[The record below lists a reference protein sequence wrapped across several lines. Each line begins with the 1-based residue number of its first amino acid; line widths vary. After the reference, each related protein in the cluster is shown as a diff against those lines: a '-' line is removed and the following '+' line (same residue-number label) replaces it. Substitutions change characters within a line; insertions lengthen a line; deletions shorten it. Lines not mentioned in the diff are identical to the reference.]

1 MRFRSVVFYCILPG
15 GNIGTTVLSVRP
27 SPHPGPGIAPPVVSA
42 SSRGNITACLL
53 DIVSDISTTG
63 RSLTSFYSLS
73 LTLLILQV
81 FPPVPGLDV
90 AGRCLLHLSQL
101 SLCLH
106 RGRSGLPLRT
116 VQVHLPPVDLDER
129 YGHILGPGS
138 HLLLVRPC
146 GSSLTDVS
154 AARISRQVGEDI
166 ID

>member
-1 MRFRSVVFYCILPG
+1 M
-15 GNIGTTVLSVRP
+15 
-27 SPHPGPGIAPPVVSA
+27 
-42 SSRGNITACLL
+42 
-53 DIVSDISTTG
+53 
-63 RSLTSFYSLS
+63 
-73 LTLLILQV
+73 TLLFLQI

-90 AGRCLLHLSQL
+90 AGRGLLHLSQL
-101 SLCLH
+101 GLCVH
-106 RGRSGLPLRT
+106 RGGPGLTLLT
-116 VQVHLPPVDLDER
+116 VQVHLPPVDPDER